1 MAKAN
6 RLALSVFVVLSF
18 AAFAAAQSYTV
29 TDLGPG
35 QAFAVNGLGDV
46 VVQPYPSGNSF
57 VWSPGGKQLSLTP
70 LTAGYPTTPYG
81 INNQGLVVGYS
92 SNGQGFDAALWTNG
106 VPLDLGTLDG
116 LPACAGTGINAS
128 AEVAGYCFLLDG
140 RTEAFLWTKATGMQG
155 LASLQG
161 GGGSI
166 AQAINRFGQVVGY
179 GPTIAHATPYAFV
192 WSKTTGKAKN
202 LGKLPGYDSSYAF
215 AINDLGQIAGQSA
228 CLNCSLSGH
237 ATLWSKTKG
246 SMLDLGVLP
255 GASESFASGINNV
268 GQVVGLSYYSATNE
282 LHAFVWSPS
291 TGMLDLNN
299 LIPANSGWLL
309 QIANAI
315 NDQGQIVGYGVFN
328 GQSTSEAFL
337 LTPQ

>member
-1 MAKAN
+1 MTKAN
-6 RLALSVFVVLSF
+6 RLALSVLVVLSL
-18 AAFAAAQSYTV
+18 AAFAAAQSYTL

-35 QAFAVNGLGDV
+35 QAFAINGLGDV
-46 VVQPYPSGNSF
+46 VVQPTSGNSF
-57 VWSPGGKQLSLTP
+57 VWSPGGNQLSLTP

-81 INNQGLVVGYS
+81 INNQGLVVGLS
-92 SNGQGFDAALWTNG
+92 SNGQGFAAALWTNG
-106 VPLDLGTLDG
+106 VPLDLGNLG
-116 LPACAGTGINAS
+116 GPACAGAGINAS

-140 RTEAFLWTKATGMQG
+140 RIEAFLWSKATGMQG
-155 LASLQG
+155 IASLQG
-161 GGGSI
+161 GGGSV

-179 GPTIAHATPYAFV
+179 APDLGHIPSYAFI

-215 AINDLGQIAGQSA
+215 AINDLGQVAGQSA

-246 SMLDLGVLP
+246 SMLDLGVPP
-255 GASESFASGINNV
+255 GASDSFASGINNV
-268 GQVVGLSYYSATNE
+268 GQVVGSSAPQGANPG
-282 LHAFVWSPS
+282 HAFVWSQS

-309 QIANAI
+309 QQATAI
-315 NDQGQIVGYGVFN
+315 NDQGQIVGYGILN
-328 GQSTSEAFL
+328 GQSEAFL

>member
-6 RLALSVFVVLSF
+6 CLALSILVVLSF

-35 QAFAVNGLGDV
+35 QAFAINGLGDV

-81 INNQGLVVGYS
+81 INNQGLVVGVS
-92 SNGQGFDAALWTNG
+92 LNGQGFAAALWTNG
-106 VPLDLGTLDG
+106 VPLDLGNLGVTG
-116 LPACAGTGINAS
+116 CAGTGINAS
-128 AEVAGYCFLLDG
+128 AEVAGYCFLLNG
-140 RTEAFLWTKATGMQG
+140 RTEAFLWSKATGMQG

-179 GPTIAHATPYAFV
+179 APNLAHKTPYAFI
-192 WSKTTGKAKN
+192 WSKDTGMAKN

-215 AINDLGQIAGQSA
+215 AINDLGQVAGWSD
-228 CLNCSLSGH
+228 CLNCSLSKH

-255 GASESFASGINNV
+255 GASDSAALGINNV
-268 GQVVGLSYYSATNE
+268 GQVVGGSFYSATNE
-282 LHAFVWSPS
+282 YHALVWSPS

-309 QIANAI
+309 QFANAI
-315 NDQGQIVGYGVFN
+315 NDKGQIVGQGTLN
-328 GQSTSEAFL
+328 GQTEAFL

>member
-18 AAFAAAQSYTV
+18 ASFAAAQSYTI

-35 QAFAVNGLGDV
+35 QAFAINGLGDV
-46 VVQPYPSGNSF
+46 VVQPTSGNSF

-81 INNQGLVVGYS
+81 INNQGLVVGTS
-92 SNGQGFDAALWTNG
+92 LNGQGFDAALWTNG

-116 LPACAGTGINAS
+116 LPGCAGTGINAS

-140 RTEAFLWTKATGMQG
+140 RTEAFLWSKATGMQG
-155 LASLQG
+155 IASLQG
-161 GGGSI
+161 VGGST

-179 GPTIAHATPYAFV
+179 SGGSGNNPSYAFI

-202 LGKLPGYDSSYAF
+202 LGKLPGYDSSYAW
-215 AINDLGQIAGQSA
+215 AINDLGQVAGESQ
-228 CLNCSLSGH
+228 CLNCSLSNH
-237 ATLWSKTKG
+237 AVLWSKTKS

-255 GASESFASGINNV
+255 GASDSFALGINNV
-268 GQVVGLSYYSATNE
+268 GQVVGGSSYSATNE

-309 QIANAI
+309 QYPNAI
-315 NDQGQIVGYGVFN
+315 NDKGQIVGFGTLN
-328 GQSTSEAFL
+328 GQREAFL

>member
-1 MAKAN
+1 MTKTN
-6 RLALSVFVVLSF
+6 RLVLSMLVVLSL

-35 QAFAVNGLGDV
+35 QAFAINGLGDV
-46 VVQPYPSGNSF
+46 VVQPASGNSF
-57 VWSPGGKQLSLTP
+57 VWAPGGKQLSLTP

-92 SNGQGFDAALWTNG
+92 SNGQGAAAALWTNG

-116 LPACAGTGINAS
+116 VPACAGTGINAS
-128 AEVAGYCFLLDG
+128 AEVAGYCFLLNG
-140 RTEAFLWTKATGMQG
+140 RTEAFLWSKATGMQG

-161 GGGSI
+161 GCGSI

-179 GPTIAHATPYAFV
+179 SCTSGNNPTYAFI
-192 WSKTTGKAKN
+192 WSKTTGMKN
-202 LGKLPGYDSSYAF
+202 LGTLPGHDRSFAW
-215 AINDLGQIAGQSA
+215 AINDLGQVAGESD
-228 CLNCSLSGH
+228 CRNCSLSGH

-255 GASESFASGINNV
+255 GAPDSFAFGLNNV
-268 GQVVGLSYYSATNE
+268 GQVVGVSDYSATNE

-315 NDQGQIVGYGVFN
+315 NDQGQIVGYGALN
-328 GQSTSEAFL
+328 GQTEAFL

>member
-1 MAKAN
+1 MTKAN
-6 RLALSVFVVLSF
+6 RLALSVLVVLSL

-35 QAFAVNGLGDV
+35 QAFAINGLGDV
-46 VVQPYPSGNSF
+46 VVQPASGNSF
-57 VWSPGGKQLSLTP
+57 VRAPGGKQLSLTP

-92 SNGQGFDAALWTNG
+92 SNGQGAAAALWTNG

-116 LPACAGTGINAS
+116 VPGCAGTGINAS
-128 AEVAGYCFLLDG
+128 AEVAGYCFLLNG
-140 RTEAFLWTKATGMQG
+140 RTEAFLWSKATGMQG
-155 LASLQG
+155 LGSLQG
-161 GGGSI
+161 EGGSI

-179 GPTIAHATPYAFV
+179 APNLAHTTPYAFI
-192 WSKTTGKAKN
+192 WSKTTGMAKN
-202 LGKLPGYDSSYAF
+202 LGKLPGYDSSFAW
-215 AINDLGQIAGQSA
+215 AINDLGQVAGQSD

-255 GASESFASGINNV
+255 GASDSFALGINNV
-268 GQVVGLSYYSATNE
+268 GQVVGGSGYSATNE
-282 LHAFVWSPS
+282 LHALVWSPS

-309 QIANAI
+309 QVANAI
-315 NDQGQIVGYGVFN
+315 NDQGQIVGYGTLN
-328 GQSTSEAFL
+328 GFQPEAFL

>member
-1 MAKAN
+1 MTKTN
-6 RLALSVFVVLSF
+6 RLALSVLIVLSL
-18 AAFAAAQSYTV
+18 AAFATAQSYTV
-29 TDLGPG
+29 TDLGGG
-35 QAFAVNGLGDV
+35 QAFAINSLGDV

-57 VWSPGGKQLSLTP
+57 VWAPGGKQLSLAP

-81 INNQGLVVGYS
+81 INNQGLVVGLS
-92 SNGQGFDAALWTNG
+92 SNGQGFAAALWTNG
-106 VPLDLGTLDG
+106 VPLDLGNLG
-116 LPACAGTGINAS
+116 APACAGTGINAS
-128 AEVAGYCFLLDG
+128 AEVAGYCFLLNE
-140 RTEAFLWTKATGMQG
+140 RTEAFLWSKATGMQG
-155 LASLQG
+155 IASLQG

-179 GPTIAHATPYAFV
+179 APTIAHTTPYAFI
-192 WSKTTGKAKN
+192 WSKTTGMAKN
-202 LGKLPGYDSSYAF
+202 LGKLPGYDSSSAF
-215 AINDLGQIAGQSA
+215 AINDLGQVAGFSQ
-228 CLNCSLSGH
+228 CINCSLSGH
-237 ATLWSKTKG
+237 ATLWGKAKG

-255 GASESFASGINNV
+255 GATSSFAYGINNV
-268 GQVVGLSYYSATNE
+268 GQVVGGSSYSATNE

-315 NDQGQIVGYGVFN
+315 NDQGQIVGEGTLN
-328 GQSTSEAFL
+328 GQTEAFL

>member
-1 MAKAN
+1 MAIAN

-18 AAFAAAQSYTV
+18 ASFAAAQSYTI

-35 QAFAVNGLGDV
+35 QAFAINGLGDV
-46 VVQPYPSGNSF
+46 VVQSYPSGNSF

-81 INNQGLVVGYS
+81 INNQGLVVGLS
-92 SNGQGFDAALWTNG
+92 SNGQGFAAALWTNG
-106 VPLDLGTLDG
+106 VPLDLGNLG
-116 LPACAGTGINAS
+116 APGCAGTGINAS

-140 RTEAFLWTKATGMQG
+140 RTEAFLWSKATGMQG

-161 GGGSI
+161 GGGSV

-179 GPTIAHATPYAFV
+179 APDLAHTPSYAFI

-202 LGKLPGYDSSYAF
+202 LGKLPGYDSSFAY
-215 AINDLGQIAGQSA
+215 AINDLGQVAGGSQ

-255 GASESFASGINNV
+255 GAPDSFAFGLNNV
-268 GQVVGLSYYSATNE
+268 GQVVGVSDYSATNE

-299 LIPANSGWLL
+299 LIPANSGWVL
-309 QIANAI
+309 QLANAI
-315 NDQGQIVGYGVFN
+315 NDKGQIVGYGTLN
-328 GQSTSEAFL
+328 GQTEAFL

>member
-1 MAKAN
+1 MAKSN
-6 RLALSVFVVLSF
+6 RLALSVLVVLSL

-57 VWSPGGKQLSLTP
+57 VWAPGGKQLSLTP

-81 INNQGLVVGYS
+81 INNQGLVVGLS
-92 SNGQGFDAALWTNG
+92 SNGQGYAAALWTNG

-116 LPACAGTGINAS
+116 VPGCAGTGINAS
-128 AEVAGYCFLLDG
+128 AEVAGYCFLLNG

-155 LASLQG
+155 LGSLQG
-161 GGGSI
+161 GCGSI

-179 GPTIAHATPYAFV
+179 SCTSANNPSYAFI
-192 WSKTTGKAKN
+192 WAKTTGMKN
-202 LGKLPGYDSSYAF
+202 LGKLPGGVNSYAF
-215 AINDLGQIAGQSA
+215 AINDLGQVAGFSD
-228 CLNCSLSGH
+228 CGTGCDH
-237 ATLWSKTKG
+237 AVLWSKAKG
-246 SMLDLGVLP
+246 SILDLGVLP
-255 GASESFASGINNV
+255 GASDSVALGINNV
-268 GQVVGLSYYSATNE
+268 GQVVGGSSYSATNE
-282 LHAFVWSPS
+282 LHGFVWSPS

-309 QIANAI
+309 QYPTAI
-315 NDQGQIVGYGVFN
+315 NDKGQIVGDGTLN
-328 GQSTSEAFL
+328 GQAEAFL